1 MTRTGVGTEHTFS
14 ELGECILDREKT
26 NTTFAA
32 TGGIMLRYQSGGAK
46 VMNLFEIE
54 IGRKYK
60 CDRND
65 GQYFATV
72 REKRDGRIGVILGNK
87 VRGDGDPADP
97 IDRLGTLELVWVEP
111 GCIHSM

>member
-1 MTRTGVGTEHTFS
+1 MDIYNFRRNGRHHAPYQRRGV
-14 ELGECILDREKT
+14 
-26 NTTFAA
+26 
-32 TGGIMLRYQSGGAK
+32 K
-46 VMNLFEIE
+46 VTNLFEIE

-72 REKRDGRIGVILGNK
+72 KEKRDGRIGVILGDK
-87 VRGDGDPADP
+87 VGEDGDPADP

-111 GCIHSM
+111 GCIHPM